1 MEIRKYNA
9 MLRHLTRPSDK
20 ITKAS
25 ADKLAD
31 KLGIK
36 KEDRLSNGS
45 TKTKPMPI
53 MKYISAMN
61 RMYGNGKV
69 DEYGNEETARDR
81 IQDQERKKKIPVQ
94 VSGIKDSSLYKLLEN
109 PKVLGMELGHDTIMQ
124 VIEILKNSGVV
135 KKPKKEKD
143 FKFADILPLPK
154 KESKKIVAA
163 VEDPIDHIA
172 IIEKNFS

>member
-9 MLRHLTRPSDK
+9 MMRHLTRPSDK
-20 ITKAS
+20 VTKAS

-69 DEYGNEETARDR
+69 DEYGNEETATDR
-81 IQDQERKKKIPVQ
+81 IQDQERKKKVPVQ

-135 KKPKKEKD
+135 KKPKE
-143 FKFADILPLPK
+143 PK
-154 KESKKIVAA
+154 KEIKKIVAA

>member
-9 MLRHLTRPSDK
+9 MMRHLTRPSDK
-20 ITKAS
+20 VTKAS

-61 RMYGNGKV
+61 KMYGNGNV
-69 DEYGNEETARDR
+69 DEYGNPETATDR
-81 IQDQERKKKIPVQ
+81 IQDQAREKKIPVQ

-135 KKPKKEKD
+135 KKPKKNN
-143 FKFADILPLPK
+143 FKFADVLPLPK